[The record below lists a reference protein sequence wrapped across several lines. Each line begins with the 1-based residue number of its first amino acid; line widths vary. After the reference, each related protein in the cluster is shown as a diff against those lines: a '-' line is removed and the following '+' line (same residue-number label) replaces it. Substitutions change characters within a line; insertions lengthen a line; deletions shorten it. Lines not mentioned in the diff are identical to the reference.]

1 MAYIPEKIGFEETL
15 ANAYDLSAGNGIFT
29 SSDISEYNKFSIQF
43 ICTGFTGTAEVQL
56 EQSLNGTNWD
66 VINNSVRSLTSSN
79 CNFTF
84 QQMNWMSKYVRVVF
98 TTAQQGIMTIYL
110 LAKR

>member
-15 ANAYDLSAGNGIFT
+15 ANAYDLSTGAGTFT

-43 ICTGFTGTAEVQL
+43 VCTGFGGTAEVQL
-56 EQSLNGTNWD
+56 EQSLDGTNWD
-66 VINNSVRSLTSSN
+66 LVENSTRSLNSSN
-79 CNFTF
+79 CEFTF
-84 QQMNWMSKYVRVVF
+84 QQQNWMSKYVRVVF
-98 TTAQQGIMTIYL
+98 NTSQQGTMTINL

>member
-15 ANAYDLSAGNGIFT
+15 ANAFDLSVGAGTFT

-43 ICTGFTGTAEVQL
+43 VCTGFAGTAEVQL
-56 EQSLNGTNWD
+56 EQSLDGTNWD
-66 VINNSVRSLTSSN
+66 VVENSTRSLTSST
-79 CNFTF
+79 CEFTF
-84 QQMNWMSKYVRVVF
+84 QQQNWMSKYVRVVF
-98 TTAQQGIMTIYL
+98 TTSQQGIMTINL

>member
-15 ANAYDLSAGNGIFT
+15 ANAYDLSVGAGTFT

-43 ICTGFTGTAEVQL
+43 VCTGFGGTAEVQL
-56 EQSLNGTNWD
+56 EQSLDGTNWD
-66 VINNSVRSLTSSN
+66 VVENSTRSLTSST
-79 CNFTF
+79 CEFTF
-84 QQMNWMSKYVRVVF
+84 QQQNWMSKYVRVVF
-98 TTAQQGIMTIYL
+98 TTSQQGIMTINL